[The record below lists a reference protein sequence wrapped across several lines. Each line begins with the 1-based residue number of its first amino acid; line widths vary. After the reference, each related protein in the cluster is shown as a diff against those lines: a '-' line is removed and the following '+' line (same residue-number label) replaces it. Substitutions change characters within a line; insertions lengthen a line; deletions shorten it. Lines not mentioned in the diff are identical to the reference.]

1 MFRSKLT
8 AAAAFTT
15 LAVALLGATPVGH
28 AAGTLVPGEASAHQQ
43 HSYCAG
49 TSKRDALAHGT
60 RCQTV
65 PVG

>member
-8 AAAAFTT
+8 TAAAFTA
-15 LAVALLGATPVGH
+15 LAVTVLGATPAGH
-28 AAGTLVPGEASAHQQ
+28 AAGTLVPGKAQAHQQ
-43 HSYCAG
+43 NGHWAS
-49 TSKRDALAHGT
+49 TSKRDAMAHGA